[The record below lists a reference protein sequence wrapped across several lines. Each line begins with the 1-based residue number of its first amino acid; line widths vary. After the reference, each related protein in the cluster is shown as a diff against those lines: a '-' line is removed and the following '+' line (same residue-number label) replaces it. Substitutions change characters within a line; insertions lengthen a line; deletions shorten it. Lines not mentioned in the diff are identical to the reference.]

1 MLKALTTKPSFQ
13 ELSAEEQ
20 YTLLHKRELE
30 IKRLQRIAEG
40 LCFWKEG
47 SQYYNNLRAELNE
60 YLDGE

>member
-1 MLKALTTKPSFQ
+1 MLKSLTKRPSFQ

-20 YTLLHKRELE
+20 YTLLHKREIE

-40 LCFWKEG
+40 LCVYGEW
-47 SQYYNNLRAELNE
+47 SQEYKDTRAEFNE